1 MSTGDEPSETD
12 MSERSA
18 SAEHIARDESFN
30 EQGNT
35 DALERSHSNS
45 NSNLNLTNDCVS
57 QEEDDVVNTDG
68 DGLQSAVENNSK
80 VNDNDNDG
88 TDKEKETDEL
98 RKKSDVD
105 EMLEKFMNDSDIIDD
120 SLLDLS
126 LGLLN
131 LCFLC
136 IKRVRVNRN

>member
-1 MSTGDEPSETD
+1 M
-12 MSERSA
+12 
-18 SAEHIARDESFN
+18 
-30 EQGNT
+30 
-35 DALERSHSNS
+35 
-45 NSNLNLTNDCVS
+45 
-57 QEEDDVVNTDG
+57 
-68 DGLQSAVENNSK
+68 QSAVKNNPK

-105 EMLEKFMNDSDIIDD
+105 EMLEKFMSDSDIIDD
-120 SLLDLS
+120 SLLDIS

-131 LCFLC
+131 LRFLC